1 MLYMFYRADGFVK
14 CNTMTL
20 DTSSCPNVAVHNSF
34 KAQNPS
40 MSQSYNPTFSAK
52 TYQKDAVAE

>member
-14 CNTMTL
+14 CNTMML

-40 MSQSYNPTFSAK
+40 MSQSTLLSA
-52 TYQKDAVAE
+52 Q